1 MTTTKDRRR
10 EFRLATDDDDLLIEA
25 SALSG
30 MTVTEFV
37 LVRVLPDA
45 QAIVE
50 AHREVALSQS
60 AHQRFLAALDAP
72 MARNEALAAQARLA
86 RRLELVD

>member
-1 MTTTKDRRR
+1 MNTIKDRRR
-10 EFRLATDDDDLLIEA
+10 EFRLATVDDDLLIEA
-25 SALSG
+25 SALAG

-50 AHREVALSQS
+50 AHREVNLSRA

-72 MARNEALAAQARLA
+72 MARNEPLAAQARLA